1 MSWIDTSYEKAM
13 KTYFVDK
20 LDDTKGIALY
30 SKYESIRN
38 AMVEDNFFVEIKG
51 KEPELSDHSQRHIQ
65 DVFER
70 TYKVIGEDDFRSF
83 NIYEIYCLAL
93 MVLFHDVGNI
103 RGRKNHQ
110 TPAKIAE
117 VYNKYRG
124 ANIENF
130 REERRIII
138 SGASAHTGKSKN
150 GSNDTLKEVKADSF
164 EGESIDLTELASIL
178 RFSDELAEGKQRSCS
193 FLIEKKLIDEKS
205 LIYHKYAQVSNIHID
220 RKLERIS
227 ITYNIDINRPFNDK
241 EKQKLKELIE
251 FSFNRAVKLDI
262 ERRYTKNYSRIIKRF
277 KYVSVSYNFSVDDIP
292 IEMDL
297 QNILFEDLYPIPGE
311 VFKLNEQFGVNTV
324 VAKNPSYS
332 LDNLLKEI
340 ELKIN

>member
-38 AMVEDNFFVEIKG
+38 AMVEDNFFAEIKG

-178 RFSDELAEGKQRSCS
+178 TC
-193 FLIEKKLIDEKS
+193 
-205 LIYHKYAQVSNIHID
+205 
-220 RKLERIS
+220 
-227 ITYNIDINRPFNDK
+227 
-241 EKQKLKELIE
+241 
-251 FSFNRAVKLDI
+251 
-262 ERRYTKNYSRIIKRF
+262 
-277 KYVSVSYNFSVDDIP
+277 
-292 IEMDL
+292 
-297 QNILFEDLYPIPGE
+297 
-311 VFKLNEQFGVNTV
+311 
-324 VAKNPSYS
+324 
-332 LDNLLKEI
+332 
-340 ELKIN
+340 